1 MFNIFFSMLLVQVLI
16 LGISFI
22 YYIGK
27 ITHSDLNYLS
37 IVFKLFKFDGI
48 IFIVY
53 SIFYLVYI
61 YYQKDGIYSY
71 MNTKIILTIS
81 LILIIFIN
89 LLKLYVLFVVRKR
102 EGDGILVLLGL
113 SKYIHKKFQKILSGI
128 YIFGNA
134 IIFILLLIAVTFCR
148 KTYIAE
154 NSNEILETYSYDRIL
169 ILPSFEESNTS
180 IIINVNDYT
189 DQLKFTDEQLGN
201 IELINGDGYVEKY
214 QEVEVYESLNICTS
228 ELKEKYNIY
237 ADNISDYNN
246 LLDLKK

>member
-1 MFNIFFSMLLVQVLI
+1 MFNIIFSMLLIQVLI

-22 YYIGK
+22 YYIDK
-27 ITHSDLNYLS
+27 NTFSDLNYLS
-37 IVFKLFKFDGI
+37 IVFKIFKFDGI

-53 SIFYLVYI
+53 SIIYLIYI

-71 MNTKIILTIS
+71 MKTKIILTIF

-113 SKYIHKKFQKILSGI
+113 SKYIHKKFQKIISGI

-134 IIFILLLIAVTFCR
+134 IVFILFLIAVMFCS
-148 KTYIAE
+148 KTYIAD
-154 NSNEILETYSYDRIL
+154 NRNEILETYSYDRII
-169 ILPSFEESNTS
+169 ILPNFEESNTS
-180 IIINVNDYT
+180 IIININDYT
-189 DQLKFTDEQLGN
+189 DQLKFTKEQLGN
-201 IELINGDGYVEKY
+201 IELIKGDGYVEKY
-214 QEVEVYESLNICTS
+214 QEVEVYEDLFSENT

-237 ADNISDYNN
+237 TDNISDYNN
-246 LLDLKK
+246 LLDLVK